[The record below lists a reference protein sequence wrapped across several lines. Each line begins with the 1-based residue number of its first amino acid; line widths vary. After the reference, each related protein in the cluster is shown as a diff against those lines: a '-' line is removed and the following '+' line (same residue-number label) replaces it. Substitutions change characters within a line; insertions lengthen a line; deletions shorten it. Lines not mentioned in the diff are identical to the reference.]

1 MLPKRNIKEELK
13 VKSETGND
21 TKKLRERSFDC
32 GQISKTRDIL
42 FQLKFK
48 ASLIVVQFY
57 LTI

>member
-32 GQISKTRDIL
+32 GQISKTRDIPN
-42 FQLKFK
+42 
-48 ASLIVVQFY
+48 
-57 LTI
+57 TISTKI